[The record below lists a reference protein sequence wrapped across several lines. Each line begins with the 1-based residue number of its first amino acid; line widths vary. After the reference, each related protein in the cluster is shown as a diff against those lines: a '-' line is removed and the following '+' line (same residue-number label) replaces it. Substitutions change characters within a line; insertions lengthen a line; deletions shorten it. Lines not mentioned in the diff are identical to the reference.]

1 MYQLRQNC
9 TVRRVDSRRKTKMWA
24 LVVRLLMQLLRWCIM
39 HYITKPLVEWAVIR
53 PLSEMLLGEIPV
65 DGGVLEDAIE
75 ADVEDVAGVSVEMN
89 GTG

>member
-1 MYQLRQNC
+1 
-9 TVRRVDSRRKTKMWA
+9 
-24 LVVRLLMQLLRWCIM
+24 M

-53 PLSEMLLGEIPV
+53 PLTEMLLGEIPV
-65 DGGVLEDAIE
+65 DGGVLEDVIE

>member
-1 MYQLRQNC
+1 M
-9 TVRRVDSRRKTKMWA
+9 RRVNSRRKTKMWA
-24 LVVRLLMQLLRWCIM
+24 LVVRVLMQLLRWCIM
-39 HYITKPLVEWAVIR
+39 HYITKLVEWAVIR
-53 PLSEMLLGEIPV
+53 PLTEMLQGVIPI